1 MTQYTKYYEH
11 DGMLRAYA
19 NRSMLLAIIFG
30 VIALTSLAFAIYVRL
45 QPPTVIRVDKDGNAA
60 VVGAA
65 RRGPSRAFSLSPEA
79 AAEAAPTD
87 LEGRAVV
94 KHFLERYLSCTPDS
108 VNRNLSEA
116 LNLMTQNLRT
126 YTLNQLRDSDTVG
139 KITED
144 HIISD
149 FEKIGRAHV

>member
-1 MTQYTKYYEH
+1 MNRREKNERTANGSDMTLYTKYYEH

-65 RRGPSRAFSLSPEA
+65 RRGPSRVFSFSPEA
-79 AAEAAPTD
+79 AAEARRRT
-87 LEGRAVV
+87 EGGRADGP
-94 KHFLERYLSCTPDS
+94 R
-108 VNRNLSEA
+108 RQGRGEA
-116 LNLMTQNLRT
+116 F
-126 YTLNQLRDSDTVG
+126 S
-139 KITED
+139 
-144 HIISD
+144 
-149 FEKIGRAHV
+149 